1 MIRDSFV
8 GDDNIMLPVTFDY
21 KGGRSGNLKSQLLL
35 TSATSLVVVLAS
47 LVIFSMTSKTLELR
61 FVYFI
66 FLLIVYAVFLRF
78 FVFKEKRYRRY
89 IEDVEAVNKKDS
101 FGQNATSNTYW
112 SIFDIS
118 EDYPYE
124 CSYID
129 GRRGIFVALA
139 KDIFVGKGDDIV
151 TRHYDA
157 VSDAYN
163 TASRLQVDV
172 ISVDY
177 MDEVG
182 NDTRIKGL
190 YGELAHSNNEGLKA
204 FVGSLYKGLMDDMSN
219 EFASYDVYCFVTGN
233 RNLDLYRAMQS
244 IVTELLNGN
253 YVAYKVLDESAI
265 RQLCGTLT
273 NNENFSLIEAKER
286 VLRVSSYR
294 SFKPLF
300 LVDENNNVIYFDEQG
315 ELQRDKVGS
324 ESSSEDAS
332 DIKYDNTEES
342 EGAFSEYAESDSK
355 DSEEEFNIF

>member
-21 KGGRSGNLKSQLLL
+21 KGGRSGNLKSQILVM
-35 TSATSLVVVLAS
+35 SATSLVVILAS
-47 LVIFSMTSKTLELR
+47 LVIFSMSSKTLELR
-61 FVYFI
+61 FVYFAI
-66 FLLIVYAVFLRF
+66 LLVVYVIFLRF
-78 FVFKEKRYRRY
+78 FIFKEKKYKDY
-89 IEDVEAVNKKDS
+89 LEGLEEVNKKDS
-101 FGQNATSNTYW
+101 SGQNATSNTYW

-118 EDYPYE
+118 EEYPYE

-129 GRRGIFVALA
+129 GRRSIFVALA
-139 KDIFVGKGDDIV
+139 KDIFVGKGEDVV

-172 ISVDY
+172 VSIDY

-190 YGELAHSNNEGLKA
+190 YGELAHSTNEGLKA

-233 RNLDLYRAMQS
+233 RSLDLYRAMQN
-244 IVTELLNGN
+244 IVSEMLNGN

-273 NNENFSLIEAKER
+273 NNEDFSLIEAKER

-300 LVDENNNVIYFDEQG
+300 LVDKDNKIIYFNEQG
-315 ELQRDKVGS
+315 ELQLDD
-324 ESSSEDAS
+324 ESSEPSSVNNLSIEKADKEVVS
-332 DIKYDNTEES
+332 SYET
-342 EGAFSEYAESDSK
+342 GSK